1 MKKHLIAGTALV
13 ATAAAGT
20 AVLAVSPA
28 QADVDRTGTCAGA
41 TYELSVDREN
51 RGWEVDADLDDAR
64 PGSSWRVALRHD
76 GKVVTSQVHRA
87 DAEGEIDVDAW
98 RRNTSGT
105 DTFTLTVS
113 PVGGTACST
122 RVVVR

>member
-1 MKKHLIAGTALV
+1 VKKHLIAGTALV

-51 RGWEVDADLDDAR
+51 RGWEVDADLDNAR

-76 GKVVTSQVHRA
+76 GTVVTSQVHRA

-105 DTFTLTVS
+105 DTFVLTVR
-113 PVGGTACST
+113 PVGGTSCST